1 MYFKALNRR
10 IGAKDPAKSAAS
22 GSAVGR
28 VDRSMDL
35 VGADRVAHADD
46 RIGRVLE
53 GVLRVRPQA
62 ARGDVDGVDAVGV
75 EELRDL
81 NCLFHVQA
89 VLQEFVGAEADE
101 DREERADLG
110 AAEGNRLGEEAA
122 AILETAAVFIGA
134 LVERRGEEL
143 STSSFDFD
151 NITILRLSSNN
162 IAMFIFSD
170 IIIHGLC
177 RFIYNLVAVLYND
190 ILLFK
195 NMKRQGAFWP
205 SGVDFGLYY
214 NNFALILQQSCA
226 PGLFPRP
233 GRAAGG
239 RVH

>member
-1 MYFKALNRR
+1 METVVFTGYARLLPLDRGKR
-10 IGAKDPAKSAAS
+10 S
-22 GSAVGR
+22 GELQLSLGAVGR
-28 VDRSMDL
+28 VDRGMDL
-35 VGADRVAHADD
+35 AGADRVAHADD

-53 GVLRVRPQA
+53 GVLRVRAQA
-62 ARGDVDGVDAVGV
+62 ARGDVDGVDAVGL

-81 NCLFHVQA
+81 NCQFHVQA

-122 AILETAAVFIGA
+122 AVLETAAVFIGA
-134 LVERRGEEL
+134 LVERR
-143 STSSFDFD
+143 
-151 NITILRLSSNN
+151 
-162 IAMFIFSD
+162 
-170 IIIHGLC
+170 
-177 RFIYNLVAVLYND
+177 
-190 ILLFK
+190 
-195 NMKRQGAFWP
+195 GAFWP

>member
-10 IGAKDPAKSAAS
+10 IGAKDPAKSEAS
-22 GSAVGR
+22 GGAVGR
-28 VDRSMDL
+28 VDRGMDL

-53 GVLRVRPQA
+53 GVFRVRAQA
-62 ARGDVDGVDAVGV
+62 ARGDVDGVDAVGL

-110 AAEGNRLGEEAA
+110 AAEGNRLGGEAA

-134 LVERRGEEL
+134 LVERR
-143 STSSFDFD
+143 
-151 NITILRLSSNN
+151 
-162 IAMFIFSD
+162 
-170 IIIHGLC
+170 
-177 RFIYNLVAVLYND
+177 
-190 ILLFK
+190 
-195 NMKRQGAFWP
+195 GAFWP

-233 GRAAGG
+233 GRQGALVWYHDKQQAQPAQSPSSLFS
-239 RVH
+239 